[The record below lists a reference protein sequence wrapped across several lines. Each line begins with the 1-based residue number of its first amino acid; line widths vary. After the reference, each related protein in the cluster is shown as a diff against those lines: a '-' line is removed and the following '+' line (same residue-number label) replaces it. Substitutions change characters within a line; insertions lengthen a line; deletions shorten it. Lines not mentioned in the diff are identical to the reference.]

1 MPVVSPGRRPA
12 YPPIGR
18 LRTSPLSG
26 GKKSG
31 FASLN
36 LTAMVDMF
44 TILVIFLIQL
54 FTAAGQVTPND
65 HIKTPTVVSGAP
77 LEDPGTVIMMNNDGL
92 LLVDNQQI
100 PESDMGDDLAA
111 QAGASIPG
119 LVKILTEQR
128 EFREKI
134 EGRDQAA
141 SYQGL
146 LIVQAD
152 IKTDFRLIRRV
163 IGSANEAG
171 WAKFKFVSIP
181 GKVDAAGDT
190 IEAAGS
196 PDAAAAPAGG

>member
-54 FTAAGQVTPND
+54 FTADQVSLND
-65 HIKTPTVVSGAP
+65 KIKTPTVVSGAP
-77 LEDPGTVIMMNNDGL
+77 LQDPGTVIMMDNDGL
-92 LLVDNQQI
+92 LLIDNQAI
-100 PESDMGDDLAA
+100 PESEMGDELAA

-119 LVKILTEQR
+119 LVKLLTTQR

-134 EGRDQAA
+134 EGRDQSQ

-146 LIVQAD
+146 LIIQAD
-152 IKTDFRLIRRV
+152 VKTDFRLIRRV

-181 GKVDAAGDT
+181 GKTDPAGDEFDNGA
-190 IEAAGS
+190 IPGAEPAAE
-196 PDAAAAPAGG
+196 GG